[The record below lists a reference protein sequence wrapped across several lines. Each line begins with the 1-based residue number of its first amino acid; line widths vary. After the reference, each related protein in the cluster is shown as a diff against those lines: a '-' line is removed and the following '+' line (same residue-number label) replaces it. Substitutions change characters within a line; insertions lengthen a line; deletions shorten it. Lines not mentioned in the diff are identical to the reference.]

1 MKHHTYLSF
10 SNATKF
16 LTLGFVWGASFL
28 LIKYALIGLSPPQLG
43 LLRLSIGGSVL
54 SLIALSTGC
63 PWPTK
68 IRQLSA
74 LCLVSI
80 FMFVLPVSLYSWSGQ
95 FIPSALSA
103 TLNATTPIM
112 TIIVTALG
120 LSAERPSIRQ
130 FVGVAIS
137 AFGILLIF
145 QPWSL
150 EGSDFNQTILL
161 AMLACLGSTLC
172 YAIAYALMSR
182 FLSDEVQRRHCSQP
196 IDAVSGT
203 CVQLICASIICL
215 ILSNFT
221 GLWNRSPQ
229 WKPEV
234 IASMLILGALS
245 TGYGYFLNTQLT
257 KDIGS
262 VKTSQVTYITP
273 VVGVIL
279 GWALLDEVINFTQ
292 IFGGL
297 VILSGVW
304 VTQAKSE
311 KDDGKT

>member
-1 MKHHTYLSF
+1 MKHHACQRF
-10 SNATKF
+10 SNIAKF

-28 LIKYALIGLSPPQLG
+28 LIKYALIGLSHPQVG
-43 LLRLSIGGSVL
+43 LLRLSIGGLTL
-54 SLIALSTGC
+54 SLLALSTGR
-63 PWPTK
+63 PWPTQ
-68 IRQLSA
+68 IRQLCA

-120 LSAERPSIRQ
+120 LSVERPSQRQ
-130 FVGVAIS
+130 FGGVAIS
-137 AFGILLIF
+137 AVGIILTF

-150 EGSDFNQTILL
+150 EGAAFNQTILL

-172 YAIAYALMSR
+172 YAIAYALMSLL
-182 FLSDEVQRRHCSQP
+182 LSDEMQRRHRSKP

-215 ILSNFT
+215 MVSSFNGF
-221 GLWNRSPQ
+221 WNRSPQ

-234 IASMLILGALS
+234 IVSILILGALS

-257 KDIGS
+257 KDIGP
-262 VKTSQVTYITP
+262 VKTSQVTYVTP

-279 GWALLDEVINFTQ
+279 GRILLGEAISVTQ
-292 IFGGL
+292 ILGGL
-297 VILSGVW
+297 IILSGIW
-304 VTQAKSE
+304 VTQIRNRE
-311 KDDGKT
+311 R